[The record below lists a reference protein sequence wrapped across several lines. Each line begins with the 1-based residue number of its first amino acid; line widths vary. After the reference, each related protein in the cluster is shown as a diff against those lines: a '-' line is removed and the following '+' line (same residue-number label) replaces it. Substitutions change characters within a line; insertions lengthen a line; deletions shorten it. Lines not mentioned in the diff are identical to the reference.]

1 MVRGEHPILIID
13 LMVACYILT
22 NMKPKEITEDQ
33 KRRNKA
39 KAKKYYEA
47 NKEKVNARIK
57 AYRESNKEKCQARAK
72 AYYIKNKETIDAKN
86 KSYAEANKEKQKAY
100 RNAHY
105 QKNKLK
111 VSAQTKAWRDANP
124 EKAAKYSKAYRKAN
138 MKTMADR
145 QKAYRQSNP
154 EMCAWRDA
162 TKRAWKGGKSS
173 LEIIGLSSEMAKT
186 VWREKRKI
194 ARKYFPKG
202 LLHHDH
208 VNPLAEATSRED
220 ARSRNHFT
228 NFVFIPAAANQSKYA
243 KSFWDW
249 FTLLTDEKLK
259 KCIAE
264 QDAYSKEIQK
274 SL

>member
-1 MVRGEHPILIID
+1 MTDSNKFLSDEKKAANRAYAKAWRDANPEK
-13 LMVACYILT
+13 C
-22 NMKPKEITEDQ
+22 
-33 KRRNKA
+33 KA
-39 KAKKYYEA
+39 KAKRYHEANKEKLAARQKAYNEANSEKIKSRAKAYYESNKEKRAQVAKAYYEA
-47 NKEKVNARIK
+47 NKEKRK
-57 AYRESNKEKCQARAK
+57 AYRK
-72 AYYIKNKETIDAKN
+72 AY
-86 KSYAEANKEKQKAY
+86 
-100 RNAHY
+100 Y
-105 QKNKLK
+105 QKNKK
-111 VSAQTKAWRDANP
+111 KAEEQSKAWRDANP
-124 EKAAKYSKAYRKAN
+124 EKAAKYSKAYRESN
-138 MKTMADR
+138 MKTMAER

-194 ARKYFPKG
+194 ARKYFPRG
-202 LLHHDH
+202 PLHHDH

-249 FTLLTDEKLK
+249 FTLLTDENLK

-264 QDAYSKEIQK
+264 QDAYNKEIQK

>member
-1 MVRGEHPILIID
+1 MKSEKLTAEEKILNRRALEKKWRD
-13 LMVACYILT
+13 A
-22 NMKPKEITEDQ
+22 NKE
-33 KRRNKA
+33 KCAA

-47 NKEKVNARIK
+47 NKGKTIARQKAYRTENKSKISDRQKAYYLDNKDSIDARNKEYGEANKPALKVYQQSYYNKNKAKAVAQSKAWRKANPEKVARYSK
-57 AYRESNKEKCQARAK
+57 AYRES
-72 AYYIKNKETIDAKN
+72 
-86 KSYAEANKEKQKAY
+86 
-100 RNAHY
+100 
-105 QKNKLK
+105 
-111 VSAQTKAWRDANP
+111 
-124 EKAAKYSKAYRKAN
+124 N

-173 LEIIGLSSEMAKT
+173 LEIIGLSREMAKT

-194 ARKYFPKG
+194 ARKYFPQV

-208 VNPLAEATSRED
+208 VNPLAEASSKEQ
-220 ARSRNHFT
+220 ARIRNHFT
-228 NFVFIPAAANQSKYA
+228 NFVFIPAAVNQRKYA

-249 FTLLTDEKLK
+249 FALISDEKLK

-264 QDAYSKEIQK
+264 QDAYNKRIQN